1 MFGFRKKK
9 NVPLFIRAK
18 DVASI
23 IQSDYRDGVAFCLI
37 EFQLNGKLYTM
48 GSVLLPNQEERQE
61 NIYFVFDGKR
71 YDTYEE
77 FIQNAV
83 VDDIRLLDTDTI
95 IEIVRAGIID
105 GEPMIQTPWGDT
117 RLAKMAIQKGDHFPF
132 PGK

>member
-37 EFQLNGKLYTM
+37 EFQLDGKLYTM

-77 FIQNAV
+77 FLQNAV
-83 VDDIRLLDTDTI
+83 VDGIRILDTDTI
-95 IEIVRAGIID
+95 IEVVHAGIVD
-105 GEPMIQTPWGDT
+105 GEPLIQTPWGET
-117 RLAKMAIQKGDHFPF
+117 RLAKMAIQPESEF

>member
-37 EFQLNGKLYTM
+37 EFQLDGKLYTM

-77 FIQNAV
+77 FLQNAV
-83 VDDIRLLDTDTI
+83 VDGIRILDTDTI
-95 IEIVRAGIID
+95 IEVVRAGIVD
-105 GEPMIQTPWGDT
+105 GEPLIQTPWGET
-117 RLAKMAIQKGDHFPF
+117 RLAKMAIQPESEF

>member
-37 EFQLNGKLYTM
+37 EFQLDGKLYTM

-77 FIQNAV
+77 FLQNAV
-83 VDDIRLLDTDTI
+83 VDGIRILDTDTI
-95 IEIVRAGIID
+95 IEVVHAGIVD
-105 GEPMIQTPWGDT
+105 GEPLIQTPWGET
-117 RLAKMAIQKGDHFPF
+117 RLAKMAIQPESEFS
-132 PGK
+132 GK

>member
-1 MFGFRKKK
+1 MFSFRKKK

-37 EFQLNGKLYTM
+37 EFQLDGKLYTM

-77 FIQNAV
+77 FLQNAV
-83 VDDIRLLDTDTI
+83 VDGIRILDTDTI
-95 IEIVRAGIID
+95 IEVVHAGIVD
-105 GEPMIQTPWGDT
+105 GEPLIQTPWGET
-117 RLAKMAIQKGDHFPF
+117 RLAKMAIQPESEFS
-132 PGK
+132 GK